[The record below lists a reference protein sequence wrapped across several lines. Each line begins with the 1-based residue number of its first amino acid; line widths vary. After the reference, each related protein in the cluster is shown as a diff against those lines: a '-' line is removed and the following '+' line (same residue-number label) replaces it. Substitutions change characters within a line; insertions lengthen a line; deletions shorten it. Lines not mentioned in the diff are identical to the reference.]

1 MNSVICKVVLHLA
14 WIAALV
20 DIKWFKIEKKKN
32 EEAYY
37 IRMGR
42 LSNYFIAF
50 QVVLETISN
59 KFISLIELFYDYLEG
74 LKMIQS

>member
-1 MNSVICKVVLHLA
+1 
-14 WIAALV
+14 
-20 DIKWFKIEKKKN
+20 
-32 EEAYY
+32 
-37 IRMGR
+37 MGR